1 MSAPEATAPAIPAGR
16 WRRDLAVA
24 LGVAIASF
32 AFAAGFDLHERF
44 AGWALQY
51 ERWDA
56 DELAFGLAVLA
67 AGLAWVAWRRSEEVA
82 AELQRRVHAERH
94 VAELLAHNR
103 ELAQALIALQENERR
118 ALARELHDEFGQAC
132 TAVRVETAWLRRAA
146 AGDRAGVLAAA
157 QRADTAARELHGL
170 VRDMLRRLRPADLDA
185 LGLVGALQALCEAWA
200 QRSGIACRFVHEGD
214 DAGLD
219 DAVNVT
225 AYRIVQE
232 ALTNV
237 LRHAR
242 ATHVVVRLVVRPGDA
257 LELVVHDDGRGMD
270 VGAAGRGLGLLGAT
284 ERAAAVGGRLEV
296 TSLLGQGVR
305 LGLRLPLAAPAPL
318 GRLQE
323 AA

>member
-1 MSAPEATAPAIPAGR
+1 MSAPESIVPAGR
-16 WRRDLAVA
+16 WRRDLAVV
-24 LGVAIASF
+24 LGIAAASF

-44 AGWALQY
+44 AGWALKY

-67 AGLAWVAWRRSEEVA
+67 AGLAWVAWRRRGEVE
-82 AELQRRVHAERH
+82 AELQRRVQAERH

-103 ELAQALIALQENERR
+103 ELAQGLIALQESERR

-132 TAVRVETAWLRRAA
+132 TAIRVETAWLRRAA
-146 AGDRAGVLAAA
+146 LGDREGMLAAA
-157 QRADTAARELHGL
+157 LRADTAARELHGL

-185 LGLVGALQALCEAWA
+185 LGLVGALQALCAAWA
-200 QRSGIACRFVHEGD
+200 QRSGVACRFVHVGD
-214 DAGLD
+214 DASLD

-225 AYRIVQE
+225 VYRVVQE

-242 ATHVVVRLVVRPGDA
+242 AGRVEVHLAVRAGEG
-257 LELVVHDDGRGMD
+257 LELLVHDDGRGMD

-284 ERAAAVGGRLEV
+284 ERAAAVGGTLEV

-305 LGLRLPLAAPAPL
+305 LGLRIPLATRTAL